1 MNHGYCG
8 ILNPQSPCMD
18 KGRCTK
24 QYPKQFQEVT
34 SIQNDGYP
42 IYRRRNDGKF
52 FTNHRGDRFD
62 NTHIVPY
69 NLTLATEF
77 DCHINVE
84 ICSSIKAIKY
94 IYKYILKGINNI
106 FFKTRLKIN
115 LINKQVLIELK
126 FIFKINPSKIINKM
140 KLNNLLM
147 EGTFQR
153 VNQLGERLNSQFK
166 AMVQ

>member
-1 MNHGYCG
+1 MDRIVCAEIPCAITQAKAYETVTKCMNHGYCG

-18 KGRCTK
+18 KGICTK
-24 QYPKQFQEVT
+24 KYPKQFQEAT

-52 FTNHRGDRFD
+52 FTNHKGERFD
-62 NTHIVPY
+62 NTHIVPF

-94 IYKYILKGINNI
+94 IYKYILKGIN
-106 FFKTRLKIN
+106 
-115 LINKQVLIELK
+115 
-126 FIFKINPSKIINKM
+126 
-140 KLNNLLM
+140 
-147 EGTFQR
+147 
-153 VNQLGERLNSQFK
+153 
-166 AMVQ
+166 